1 MRISKTLV
9 LIASMIF
16 WGGVCH
22 AKALRVGIEGTCV
35 PFVITKAES
44 QYEGFD
50 VDLIESIAKKAGYDE
65 VTYVNMPFDALLPSV
80 LTEQVDVAISGITIT
95 KDRNEIVDFVGPYYD
110 AGLNALMPISQK
122 EKIKD
127 VANLEGRTV
136 CVKQGTTCSDY
147 AGTIK
152 DVKLLGFE
160 SEQQSFN
167 AFLDNKCEAL
177 ISDDP
182 IISYFLHNE
191 SKEEHYKLKDKL
203 TFEQFGIMVSKQHPE
218 IYEKISTA
226 LKDLMDGDG
235 YSKIYQKWFG

>member
-1 MRISKTLV
+1 MKISKTLM
-9 LIASMIF
+9 LIASMMIF
-16 WGGVCH
+16 TSVSN
-22 AKALRVGIEGTCV
+22 ARTLRVGIEGTCV

-50 VDLIESIAKKAGYDE
+50 IDLIESIAKKAGYDE
-65 VTYVNMPFDALLPSV
+65 IKYVNMPFDALLPSV

-95 KDRNEIVDFVGPYYD
+95 KDRSEIVDFAGPYYD
-110 AGLNALMPISQK
+110 AGLNAMMPIASK
-122 EKIKD
+122 DKIKS
-127 VANLEGRTV
+127 VSALEGKTI

-152 DVKLLGFE
+152 DAKLLGFE
-160 SEQQSFN
+160 SEKMSFD

-191 SKEEHYKLKDKL
+191 GKDTHYKLQDKL

-218 IYEKISTA
+218 LYKEISSA
-226 LKDLMDGDG
+226 LKALQESDV
-235 YSKIYQKWFG
+235 YATIYKKWFG